1 VVAFSWPGT
10 MVAAVDVVTD
20 ILFVVDIIII
30 IIIMLP
36 IKP

>member
-1 VVAFSWPGT
+1 